1 MTKLNINNLKIAACE
16 QTELNDFGEGIF
28 LEGLQKMIESI
39 NQEANLI
46 DVGNDAQ
53 AQRIIGLLINRLRFE
68 DDLKKYSEIL
78 DHKIISPIVIVGL
91 PRTGSTM
98 THRMLAADEN
108 HTAMLWWEGRY
119 PSMLPNE
126 KRGHPIDRMNLGK
139 AEVEAVVAASPDALK
154 IHPWDYKGADEEILL
169 LEHNF
174 MSTVPESC
182 MRLPT

>member
-98 THRMLAADEN
+98 TH
-108 HTAMLWWEGRY
+108 
-119 PSMLPNE
+119 S
-126 KRGHPIDRMNLGK
+126 
-139 AEVEAVVAASPDALK
+139 S
-154 IHPWDYKGADEEILL
+154 
-169 LEHNF
+169 
-174 MSTVPESC
+174 
-182 MRLPT
+182 